1 MTTNPIQKIIDEAG
15 LDDAGKA
22 CLHDIM
28 QRTIATMR
36 KASAD
41 AAINLGDAYRDLDP
55 EMQRRVVFA
64 LEEILCSLG
73 ARPG

>member
-1 MTTNPIQKIIDEAG
+1 LPARHHAADHSDHAQG
-15 LDDAGKA
+15 V
-22 CLHDIM
+22 
-28 QRTIATMR
+28 
-36 KASAD
+36 AD

-64 LEEILCSLG
+64 AEEILCALG